1 MIWIH
6 VSELSIDRLLAG
18 ELPPGDVAAMRDHAA
33 ACDRCGAL
41 LADALSAKREVLP
54 RLPLPRTRTPYVA
67 AVGALAAVAAGALV
81 VASWPHAQPV
91 VRTKG
96 APVLGFYVAHE
107 GRVRL
112 GHAHEAI
119 DRGDAIELY
128 TTSDTPKWV
137 AVVGADHT
145 VYLPPTVV
153 PANREHLLP
162 MSIVLDGADTLTA
175 MFCDARFD
183 LAAPPSD
190 CTLDHVTVVMP

>member
-18 ELPPGDVAAMRDHAA
+18 ELPPGDVAAMRDHAS
-33 ACDRCGAL
+33 ACDRCGTL
-41 LADALSAKREVLP
+41 LADALAAQRTPLP
-54 RLPLPRTRTPYVA
+54 RLPLPRSRTPI
-67 AVGALAAVAAGALV
+67 LAAVAALAAGVLA
-81 VASWPHAQPV
+81 VASWPHAAPA

-96 APVLGFYVAHE
+96 APVLGFYVSHE

-112 GHAHEAI
+112 GHAQETIEH
-119 DRGDAIELY
+119 GDAIELY
-128 TTSDTPKWV
+128 TTSPVPKWV

-153 PANREHLLP
+153 PASQEHLLP
-162 MSIVLDGADTLTA
+162 MSIVLDGSDTLTA

-183 LAAPPSD
+183 LATLPAD
-190 CTLDHVTVVMP
+190 CTIDHVTVVMP

>member
-6 VSELSIDRLLAG
+6 VSELSIDRLVAG
-18 ELPPGDVAAMRDHAA
+18 ELPPGDAAAMRDHAS
-33 ACDRCGAL
+33 ACDRCGTL
-41 LADALSAKREVLP
+41 LADALAAKREVLP
-54 RLPLPRTRTPYVA
+54 RLPLPRRRAPYVA
-67 AVGALAAVAAGALV
+67 AVAALAAGTLAIV
-81 VASWPHAQPV
+81 SWPHAQPM

-96 APVLGFYVAHE
+96 TAMLGLYVSHE

-112 GHAHEAI
+112 GHAQESI

-137 AVVGADHT
+137 AVVGADRT

-153 PANREHLLP
+153 PASREHLLP
-162 MSIVLDGADTLTA
+162 MSIVLDDSDTLTA
-175 MFCDARFD
+175 MFCDARFEIAT
-183 LAAPPSD
+183 LPTD

>member
-1 MIWIH
+1 MIFLH

-33 ACDRCGAL
+33 ACERCGLL
-41 LADALSAKREVLP
+41 LADALAAKREALP
-54 RLPLPRTRTPYVA
+54 RLPLPRSRAPYVA
-67 AVGALAAVAAGALV
+67 AVAALAAGGLAIV
-81 VASWPHAQPV
+81 SWPRSEPR

-96 APVLGFYVAHE
+96 APVLGFYVSHE

-119 DRGDAIELY
+119 ERGDAIELF
-128 TTSDTPKWV
+128 TTSEAPKWV

-153 PANREHLLP
+153 PASREHLLP

-175 MFCDARFD
+175 VFCDARFEI
-183 LAAPPSD
+183 AALPAD
-190 CTLDHVTVVMP
+190 CALDRVTVVMP